1 MANPNNAATD
11 PRAAAQ
17 QDEVKRNH
25 DALEAQK
32 ERVDASVPHGG
43 REAAT
48 DRDAA
53 AVQDQVRRDH
63 DRLEQSARRVESSVN
78 RDSEDPEA
86 RRKVDEAHRNAEA
99 ARDSANRNR

>member
-48 DRDAA
+48 DPDAA
-53 AVQDQVRRDH
+53 RTQDQVRRDH
-63 DRLEQSARRVESSVN
+63 DRLADSARRVESSVAQTT
-78 RDSEDPEA
+78 EDPEA
-86 RRKVDEAHRNAEA
+86 RRKTDEAHANAEA
-99 ARDSANRNR
+99 ARESTRRN